1 MSKSAE
7 WAVLYQGAVSEINED
22 GDEVSRWVNG
32 ITEAGMFLDKAQ
44 ALADKMNNT
53 DSNFQFWV
61 VHESSNSYQ
70 QHL

>member
-1 MSKSAE
+1 MKKSAE
-7 WAVLYQGAVSEINED
+7 WAVLYQGSVSEVNQD

-32 ITEAGMFLDKAQ
+32 ITEAGMFLDDAQ
-44 ALADKMNNT
+44 HLADKMNDRT
-53 DSNFQFWV
+53 PDFQFWV

>member
-1 MSKSAE
+1 VKKIAE
-7 WAVLYQGAVSEINED
+7 WAVLYQGAVSEVNED